1 MRALLLLA
9 ALFTVANA
17 VLVNIFIDANCVTP
31 PPPSTGYGNQAPA
44 GNQLP
49 PSFTIFADMC
59 HAFLGGA
66 TDFNSNEVAT
76 QYNGMALDKCSS
88 AEVVVNLFSAV
99 GRPPIFWGVPRD
111 TCSTAV
117 DQKVALTPGVCT
129 PVSAWARSSGAPL
142 MYWQISDLSCDPP
155 APVYTLSLARN
166 QGGTQPCT
174 AFANPAGNVGGEL
187 PAPPLLLPTVCI
199 SQLFP
204 LLNISHSLQATLFCR
219 ARSPLALAPAPQTS
233 LCGRP

>member
-76 QYNGMALDKCSS
+76 QYNGMALDKCTS
-88 AEVVVNLFSAV
+88 AEVVVNLFSAR

-129 PVSAWARSSGAPL
+129 PVSAWSRSSGAPL

-166 QGGTQPCT
+166 QAIPGTQPCT
-174 AFANPAGNVGGEL
+174 IFSNPSAT
-187 PAPPLLLPTVCI
+187 A
-199 SQLFP
+199 SQLGALLTPYSTQSTFP
-204 LLNISHSLQATLFCR
+204 SHAHANASTGFDRPHLF
-219 ARSPLALAPAPQTS
+219 A
-233 LCGRP
+233 GRGLP